1 MEGYPPELL
10 DPDTVNELETLIPHL
25 SLHDRAIIQD
35 RMRRRKIFRRLESD
49 DDRILVLERITKVS
63 GRVLSFYTFTRDFI
77 YFEACMIALKSLQ
90 PEGYRGTMS
99 EAFLES
105 YMRDQTGSY
114 KVQVAEDVFE
124 RRDEDGDGMDIC
136 YRQLFLAVMRDF
148 PSLTSLRPYQDDKKG
163 KPKTSG
169 VPSERLINLA
179 QLAIKLG
186 FKNDEIM
193 TLHTHAAASRYQ
205 IVTEE
210 FLNQLQ
216 PLDRYHIDT
225 ETNRSVAQNVSD
237 RIGNASAIRMPIEEA
252 ELTTD
257 LEKLPKKFRCS
268 RPSYKRYLSDRQ
280 LLFLGNIYQQD
291 VVPRSHATSF
301 AIQRDIFHSFF
312 GEINPHSEATED
324 GLFSSPDSPENSYHG
339 DMPESYDTQS
349 WENEGNHT
357 NTDELQDAPQDE
369 PQDETEHQEHGSSGT
384 FGFRLSES
392 LESDDPLNQPQAHQS
407 RADSWETHSIST
419 DSISTES
426 NFWAVDEQL
435 KSLDPLMTPSIF
447 LNGLLSQTDDILL
460 YFWQT
465 RQYTQLSSRPQDEH
479 LFDSKTR
486 LLANQHQMFISISRS
501 KPHLVPPKYLY
512 DTAMREKLILVGP
525 KHDRMGLSIDLM
537 SQAQN
542 RIFGFL
548 DSVNLHEP
556 IA

>member
-10 DPDTVNELETLIPHL
+10 DPDTVNELETLIPDL

-35 RMRRRKIFRRLESD
+35 RMRRHKIFRQLESD
-49 DDRILVLERITKVS
+49 EDRIVVLDRITMVS
-63 GRVLSFYTFTRDFI
+63 GRILSFYTFTRDFI
-77 YFEACMIALKSLQ
+77 YFEACMITLKSLQ
-90 PEGYRGTMS
+90 PEGYRGTMF
-99 EAFLES
+99 EAFLEC

-114 KVQVAEDVFE
+114 NVQVAEEIFE
-124 RRDEDGDGMDIC
+124 PRDEDEDGMDIC

-148 PSLTSLRPYQDDKKG
+148 PSLTSLGPYQDDKKG
-163 KPKTSG
+163 KTKKSG

-179 QLAIKLG
+179 QLAVKLG

-193 TLHTHAAASRYQ
+193 TLHTQAEANRYQ

-216 PLDRYHIDT
+216 PLDRYHVDT
-225 ETNRSVAQNVSD
+225 ETNLSVAQNVSD
-237 RIGNASAIRMPIEEA
+237 RISNTSAIVMHREEA

-268 RPSYKRYLSDRQ
+268 RPSYKRYLHDRQ
-280 LLFLGNIYQQD
+280 LLFLGNIYQQE

-301 AIQRDIFHSFF
+301 AIQRDIFLSFF
-312 GEINPHSEATED
+312 GEINLHSQATED
-324 GLFSSPDSPENSYHG
+324 ELFASPDPPENSYHG
-339 DMPESYDTQS
+339 DSSESYDTQS
-349 WENEGNHT
+349 WDNRNHS
-357 NTDELQDAPQDE
+357 NTDGLQ
-369 PQDETEHQEHGSSGT
+369 EHQDGPHDEAEHQAHES
-384 FGFRLSES
+384 RLSES
-392 LESDDPLNQPQAHQS
+392 PESDDPLNQPQS

-419 DSISTES
+419 LS
-426 NFWAVDEQL
+426 NFWAGDDQL
-435 KSLDPLMTPSIF
+435 ISLEPLTTPSDF

-465 RQYTQLSSRPQDEH
+465 RQYTRLSSRSQDEN

-486 LLANQHQMFISISRS
+486 LLANQHQMFVSISRT
-501 KPHLVPPKYLY
+501 KPHLVLPKDLY
-512 DTAMREKLILVGP
+512 NTAMREKLILVGP
-525 KHDRMGLSIDLM
+525 KHDRMGLSRDLM
-537 SQAQN
+537 SQVQN

-548 DSVNLHEP
+548 DRVNLHEP